1 MLRLWK
7 SHPHGR
13 QFPLYAQKDLP
24 NQFEVFKVAAENM
37 QKEVQARTQKAQ
49 EKAGEAP
56 EQSVS
61 NNVSQDVK
69 QESKHDK
76 GVI

>member
-1 MLRLWK
+1 
-7 SHPHGR
+7 
-13 QFPLYAQKDLP
+13 
-24 NQFEVFKVAAENM
+24 M

-61 NNVSQDVK
+61 KKVSQDVK

-76 GVI
+76 GFIKAPAGRSRNQAGQESETLVNRLSMPYLKG